1 MVSKKIEGCF
11 CKTAHEKQLANYFKH
26 ANNPKYVSFHVT
38 KYDIQKYDKISQ
50 KNHAVLGLVGFW
62 LHFLRQWTV
71 DLIWSDCPVM
81 CYHYWD
87 DPGLCFQT
95 KTPLNDPT
103 QLVYHAR
110 ITLVKYLQP
119 SWFCLTSVT
128 HQFGRLMGFNKLS
141 FKKRN
146 ILVHLSPWKW
156 LSHPSHQKHAKSP

>member
-1 MVSKKIEGCF
+1 MFPKKIEGHF
-11 CKTAHEKQLANYFKH
+11 CNTAHERQLANYFKQV
-26 ANNPKYVSFHVT
+26 NNPKYIRFHVT
-38 KYDIQKYDKISQ
+38 NTEIWQNLSVVLVTHK
-50 KNHAVLGLVGFW
+50 KNPCCAWLGW
-62 LHFLRQWTV
+62 LLSVFSLKTV
-71 DLIWSDCPVM
+71 DLIWSDCPVR

-128 HQFGRLMGFNKLS
+128 HKFGRLMGFKELS

-146 ILVHLSPWKW
+146 ILVHLSP
-156 LSHPSHQKHAKSP
+156 